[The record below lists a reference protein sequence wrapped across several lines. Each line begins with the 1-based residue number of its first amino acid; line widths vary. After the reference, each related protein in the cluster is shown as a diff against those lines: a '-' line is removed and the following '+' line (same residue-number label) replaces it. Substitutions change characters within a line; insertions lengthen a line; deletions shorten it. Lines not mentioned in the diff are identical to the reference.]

1 MAKSSW
7 GTKRTCPCGNGVRFY
22 DLNKKEIECP
32 SCGESINVEHL
43 SVSTL
48 ENNLRKKPHA
58 KVLEEPKTANENKK
72 DISNIKDAVV
82 EIDSDDDSNTE
93 VKEIIGD
100 KIKDKD
106 KDKDK
111 EKEKEKDKE

>member
-1 MAKSSW
+1 MTKSSW
-7 GTKRTCPCGNGVRFY
+7 GVKRTCPCGNGVRFY

-58 KVLEEPKTANENKK
+58 KVLKEPETANKNNK
-72 DISNIKDAVV
+72 DTSNIKDPVI

-106 KDKDK
+106 K
-111 EKEKEKDKE
+111 EKDKKKE

>member
-1 MAKSSW
+1 MVKSSW
-7 GTKRTCPCGNGVRFY
+7 GVKRTCPCGNGVRFY

-32 SCGESINVEHL
+32 SCGETINVEHL

-58 KVLEEPKTANENKK
+58 KVLEESKTSNAKNKK
-72 DISNIKDAVV
+72 ISNVKDTDV
-82 EIDSDDDSNTE
+82 EIDSDDDPKTQ

-100 KIKDKD
+100 KL

-111 EKEKEKDKE
+111 EKE

>member
-1 MAKSSW
+1 MVKSSW
-7 GTKRTCPCGNGVRFY
+7 GVKRTCPCGNGVRFY

-48 ENNLRKKPHA
+48 ENNLRKKPHT
-58 KVLEEPKTANENKK
+58 KVLEEPKIANENNK
-72 DISNIKDAVV
+72 DKDTVI
-82 EIDSDDDSNTE
+82 EIDSGDDPKTE
-93 VKEIIGD
+93 AKEIIGD
-100 KIKDKD
+100 KL

-111 EKEKEKDKE
+111 EKE

>member
-1 MAKSSW
+1 MAKTSW

-48 ENNLRKKPHA
+48 ENNLRKKPHV
-58 KVLEEPKTANENKK
+58 KVLEEPKTANKNNK
-72 DISNIKDAVV
+72 DTSNIKDPVI
-82 EIDSDDDSNTE
+82 EDGSNTKL
-93 VKEIIGD
+93 KEIIGD

-106 KDKDK
+106 KDK
-111 EKEKEKDKE
+111 EKEKK